1 MGESYQQL
9 MMMTIVV
16 FCEVKIVFSI
26 YSIPQ
31 ACVFST
37 TLIYEKDGDFRKS
50 KWKPD
55 RDRVCF
61 REPHWLWAF
70 TIHEEEWSWGTNWTW
85 TGAYRRAQPFNP
97 PAQPFNLP
105 RKICYYPC

>member
-16 FCEVKIVFSI
+16 FCEVQIVLSM

-37 TLIYEKDGDFRKS
+37 TLIYKKDGDFRKS

-55 RDRVCF
+55 R
-61 REPHWLWAF
+61 LWAF
-70 TIHEEEWSWGTNWTW
+70 TIREEEWSLGQ
-85 TGAYRRAQPFNP
+85 GAYPRALPFNP
-97 PAQPFNLP
+97 PI
-105 RKICYYPC
+105 KICYYLYYFITVLERTLDCFASP